1 MEHRM
6 ASTLNQPEM
15 SRLNRAAALRCIA
28 SGRGISRL
36 ALSERLNLARSAI
49 TKIANELVQT
59 GMVREEF
66 LPGGK
71 RDQPRSRL
79 LLNGDWGHVL
89 TINLSNNLAVGVV
102 DLAGNLVHYS
112 RLAGDDTTP
121 GHYRDRFESLL
132 TSAVAGLCD
141 EWASRNL
148 VGVGVVSLG
157 HVDDRGIIREHSELP
172 HLETDIRAVLR
183 DVTQLPVAVDHET
196 RLLLQSCMRTRQ
208 GELWRSVVGLNPR
221 AMGTTGGHALMVD
234 GRVFR
239 GRNGMAGLRGDR
251 LPVPYGGGQ
260 GLAML
265 QQVRQWGGMEQYF
278 ARFQANDPIARAIYD
293 KTVANWAVHLAY
305 ALNIYNPDAILAFG
319 SYVSLGERFLADVR
333 QAAGPFVDP
342 LCLDGVEMHWGAS
355 NDDRSRLAAA
365 AGPVLDRLFA
375 YGAVDD
381 LAFEPSDL
389 EPIC

>member
-1 MEHRM
+1 M
-6 ASTLNQPEM
+6 NQPEM
-15 SRLNRAAALRCIA
+15 SRRNRAAALRAIA
-28 SGRGISRL
+28 SGNGISRL
-36 ALSERLNLARSAI
+36 ALAERLNLARSAI
-49 TKIANELVQT
+49 TKIANELVHT

-79 LLNGDWGHVL
+79 LLNGEWGHVL
-89 TINLSNNLAVGVV
+89 TINLSNNLSVAIV
-102 DLAGNLVHYS
+102 DLAGNLVHYN

-121 GHYRDRFESLL
+121 GHYRDRFELQL
-132 TSAVAGLCD
+132 TTAVADLCNA
-141 EWASRNL
+141 WASRNL
-148 VGVGVVSLG
+148 VGIGVVSLG

-172 HLETDIRAVLR
+172 QAQTDIRAMLQ
-183 DVTQLPVAVDHET
+183 DVTNLPVAVDHET
-196 RLLLQSCMRTRQ
+196 RLLLQACMRSRQ

-221 AMGTTGGHALMVD
+221 AMGTTGGHTLMID

-265 QQVRQWGGMEQYF
+265 QQVRQWSGIEQYF
-278 ARFQANDPIARAIYD
+278 VRFHAGDPLARSIYD
-293 KTVANWAVHLAY
+293 KAVANWAVHLAY
-305 ALNIYNPDAILAFG
+305 VLNTYNPDAILAFG
-319 SYVSLGERFLADVR
+319 SFMPLGERFLTDVR
-333 QAAGPFVDP
+333 QAAAAFVDP
-342 LCLDGVEMHWGAS
+342 LCLDGVELHWGAP
-355 NDDRSRLAAA
+355 NEDRTRLAAA

-375 YGAVDD
+375 HGAVEK